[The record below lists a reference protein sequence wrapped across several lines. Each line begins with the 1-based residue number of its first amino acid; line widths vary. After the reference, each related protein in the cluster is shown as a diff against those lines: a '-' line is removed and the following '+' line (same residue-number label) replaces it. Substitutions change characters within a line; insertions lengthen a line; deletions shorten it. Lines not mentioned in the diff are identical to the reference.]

1 MRERRLAAG
10 PGQVRGGAFARRAS
24 RERSWARRPGNGA
37 SFRRGRP
44 ARIRT
49 KAGPQP
55 VDAGETRAFPG
66 HLDSRLRGNDRG
78 GQDTPFPGHRS
89 PVSATGHHRPI
100 SRTSLM
106 CFAHPP
112 GARKYTHRA
121 PGNAG
126 VPPACGPKRVRN
138 RPMRARRPRTQDVRR
153 QHPQAAT
160 GARSAGCRSCA
171 SPARPTFRSTRM
183 TPLGTLVSRPQMG
196 RQERRRASMRAGH
209 ERSRDAVSVG
219 ENILPPSPREGV
231 GRRVRG
237 RRTGGAITIPGRAAH
252 AAARLAPGLAPV
264 PVGPGRPRPPTRR
277 PVRPRPSARARGPRT
292 IPGGIG

>member
-1 MRERRLAAG
+1 MLRSPTRCSEVHASCPWERGRPRVRG
-10 PGQVRGGAFARRAS
+10 PGPRPAQIVPLGTRAS
-24 RERSWARRPGNGA
+24 RPHADQRW
-37 SFRRGRP
+37 
-44 ARIRT
+44 T
-49 KAGPQP
+49 KAM
-55 VDAGETRAFPG
+55 DAWLHE
-66 HLDSRLRGNDRG
+66 
-78 GQDTPFPGHRS
+78 
-89 PVSATGHHRPI
+89 
-100 SRTSLM
+100 
-106 CFAHPP
+106 
-112 GARKYTHRA
+112 
-121 PGNAG
+121 G

-160 GARSAGCRSCA
+160 SARSAGRRSCA

-277 PVRPRPSARARGPRT
+277 PVRPRPFARARGPCP
-292 IPGGIG
+292 IPGGFG